1 MAKLWAAP
9 LKSMLRAEGKL
20 LGSIRIADVLRPE
33 AKHAVAAMRRMG
45 LRTVLLSGDTQ
56 SATTSVGRDL
66 GVDEMV
72 GELLPEQ
79 KAKWVSELR
88 GKGRK
93 VAMVGDGIND
103 APALV
108 EANVGIA
115 MGSGTDVAR
124 ESADIILIGNDLS
137 KFVETL
143 RIARRCRGII
153 MQNFAGTLA
162 VDSVGVGMAA
172 LGFLNPLLAAIIHVV
187 SELAFILN
195 STRLL
200 PGRSRAGN

>member
-1 MAKLWAAP
+1 M
-9 LKSMLRAEGKL
+9 
-20 LGSIRIADVLRPE
+20 
-33 AKHAVAAMRRMG
+33 
-45 LRTVLLSGDTQ
+45 SGDTQ
-56 SATTSVGRDL
+56 AATTSVGRDL

-72 GELLPEQ
+72 GELLPGQ
-79 KAKWVSELR
+79 KAEWVKELR

-108 EANVGIA
+108 AADVGIA

-124 ESADIILIGNDLS
+124 ESADIILIGNDIS
-137 KFVETL
+137 KFVEAL

-153 MQNFAGTLA
+153 MQNFAGTLL

-172 LGFLNPLLAAIIHVV
+172 FGLLNPLLAAIIHVV
-187 SELAFILN
+187 SELTFILN

-200 PGRSRAGN
+200 PGRSHAGK